1 MPVGLN
7 LVVDITADDLMKEPI
22 RLGFGRGLLLA
33 GQDNEQV
40 VAVCADLTDSTQMS
54 LFKNAFP
61 ERFVQVGVAE
71 QDLVTVGSGLAAMGK
86 IPFVSSYAVFSPGRN
101 WEQIRTTVCIN
112 NQPVKIIGSHTGI
125 NVGPDGATHQML
137 EDLALMRVL
146 PNMVVIAPADSLEAQ
161 RATIAMAHDERPN
174 YMRLAREATPVITT
188 DKTPFQIGRA
198 YIYAE
203 GKDISL
209 IATGTMTFHALIAAQ
224 LLAQDSISAEVIHVP
239 TIKPL
244 DNKVI
249 LDSARKTKAVI
260 TIEEGQINGGLGGAI
275 AELLSE
281 EEPTKLKRIGM
292 NDHFGESGR
301 ADELMSH
308 FSLDAAHIRMAAHLL
323 LS

>member
-1 MPVGLN
+1 
-7 LVVDITADDLMKEPI
+7 
-22 RLGFGRGLLLA
+22 
-33 GQDNEQV
+33 
-40 VAVCADLTDSTQMS
+40 
-54 LFKNAFP
+54 
-61 ERFVQVGVAE
+61 
-71 QDLVTVGSGLAAMGK
+71 
-86 IPFVSSYAVFSPGRN
+86 
-101 WEQIRTTVCIN
+101 
-112 NQPVKIIGSHTGI
+112 
-125 NVGPDGATHQML
+125 ML

-188 DKTPFQIGRA
+188 NKTPFQIGRA

-224 LLAQDSISAEVIHVP
+224 LLEQDSISAEVIHVP
-239 TIKPL
+239 TVKPL
-244 DNKVI
+244 DNEVI
-249 LDSARKTKAVI
+249 LDSVRKTKAVI

>member
-1 MPVGLN
+1 
-7 LVVDITADDLMKEPI
+7 MKEPI

-188 DKTPFQIGRA
+188 NKTPFQIGRA

-224 LLAQDSISAEVIHVP
+224 LLEQDSISAEVIHVP
-239 TIKPL
+239 TVKPL
-244 DNKVI
+244 DNEVI
-249 LDSARKTKAVI
+249 LDSVRKTKAVI